1 MTQTLFAQP
10 PQKREARMPRLFF
23 GVLILFVLTSIPVIP
38 MRPVSAAYALGRLI
52 GALMFAVPAVWLIV
66 SGLPKTMGLNAV
78 QRPTLRI
85 IWYRYVG
92 IGLLTMAA
100 LFFLFSYRGWPVM
113 ARLVNLVYWIGW
125 TWVSWIIADNKSGA
139 KDERGSAA
147 ANSIK

>member
-1 MTQTLFAQP
+1 
-10 PQKREARMPRLFF
+10 
-23 GVLILFVLTSIPVIP
+23 
-38 MRPVSAAYALGRLI
+38 
-52 GALMFAVPAVWLIV
+52 MFAVPAVWLIV